1 MSTYNTVSFIKRIV
15 RSLLRDQLQTD
26 GRKSYTY
33 QGIAVFT
40 LPDDFPDSSTIT
52 VYKNGVA
59 LSVSDWTYSSTN
71 NTVTISASLTTNDAI
86 LITYHYYDKYSD
98 TEILN
103 YVEASLAIFANYSY
117 PKTFL
122 LNTNRDAV
130 VTYNG
135 INPTL
140 TECYQIAVITSINID
155 PRNIDI
161 RTKEFSISAE
171 EKKSK
176 SELFGE
182 AFQKFG
188 LAGGGL
194 FLGEFSFDEILPEE
208 E

>member
-1 MSTYNTVSFIKRIV
+1 MAQYNNITFLRRII

-26 GRKSYTY
+26 GRMSYTY

-59 LSVSDWTYSSTN
+59 LSSSDWIYSSTN
-71 NTVTISASLTTNDAI
+71 NTVTISASLTTNDDI

-103 YVEASLAIFANYSY
+103 YLEASLTIFAQFGYE
-117 PKTFL
+117 KLFR
-122 LNTNRDAV
+122 LNSERTEVHTVD
-130 VTYNG
+130 G

-140 TECYQIAVITSINID
+140 KECYIICIITSINID

-161 RTKEFSISAE
+161 RTKEFSITAE

-176 SELFGE
+176 SELFDE
-182 AFQKFG
+182 AFQKFTG
-188 LAGGGL
+188 S
-194 FLGEFSFDEILPEE
+194 FLGEFEWLELLPEDTA
-208 E
+208 

>member
-98 TEILN
+98 TEITN
-103 YVEASLAIFANYSY
+103 YIESSLALFAERNYE
-117 PKTFL
+117 KIFL
-122 LNTNRDAV
+122 LNSDRNAV

-140 TECYQIAVITSINID
+140 AEAYQIAIVTSILID

-161 RTKEFSISAE
+161 RTKEFSLSAE
-171 EKKSK
+171 ENKSK
-176 SELFGE
+176 SELLDE
-182 AFQKFG
+182 AFQKFTG
-188 LAGGGL
+188 S